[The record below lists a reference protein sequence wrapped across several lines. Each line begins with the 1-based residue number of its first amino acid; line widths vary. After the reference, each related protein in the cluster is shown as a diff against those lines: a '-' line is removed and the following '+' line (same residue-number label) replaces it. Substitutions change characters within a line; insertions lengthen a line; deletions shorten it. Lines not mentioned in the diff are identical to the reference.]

1 MLTFFLIIALLV
13 GLLLIIPSQILG
25 GAIML
30 GLLVWMISEGM
41 ILWILGSICALVLI
55 GTISNN

>member
-1 MLTFFLIIALLV
+1 MLAFFLIIALFV

-41 ILWILGSICALVLI
+41 FLWIIGSICALALI

>member
-1 MLTFFLIIALLV
+1 MLAFFLIIALLV

-25 GAIML
+25 GAIMF

-41 ILWILGSICALVLI
+41 ILWIIGSMCALVLI
-55 GTISNN
+55 GTIFNN

>member
-1 MLTFFLIIALLV
+1 MLAFFLIIALFV
-13 GLLLIIPSQILG
+13 GLILIIPSQILG

-41 ILWILGSICALVLI
+41 IFWIIGSMCALVLI